1 MRSKGERIVAAG
13 LDQLIGRFPFL
24 ILGIHSDN
32 GSEFINHHL
41 SRYCNLRQITFTR
54 GRPSHS
60 NDQAHIEQKNWSI
73 VRRAVGYW
81 RYDTAHELDLLN
93 HLWPA
98 WNTRNNLLMPSQK
111 LISKTRTGARVQKR
125 HDTATTPM
133 HRLLTQHPDLVDDHD
148 ARHLDTLHR
157 DTDVEDLKHRI
168 ADIQGNLLELARRR
182 GAVQRRAKT
191 NHVYLSRRK
200 ISDPKRANPDES
212 TTQTKRAS

>member
-1 MRSKGERIVAAG
+1 MRR
-13 LDQLIGRFPFL
+13 
-24 ILGIHSDN
+24 N
-32 GSEFINHHL
+32 
-41 SRYCNLRQITFTR
+41 
-54 GRPSHS
+54 
-60 NDQAHIEQKNWSI
+60 
-73 VRRAVGYW
+73 VGYY
-81 RYDTAHELDLLN
+81 RYDTSHELDLLN
-93 HLWPA
+93 QLWPLVSIQ
-98 WNTRNNLLMPSQK
+98 TNLFLPQQR

-125 HDTATTPM
+125 HDTAATPM
-133 HRLLTQHPDLVDDHD
+133 HRLLTHYSDLVDDHD